1 MAKSSRLV
9 SVFHMEKNIYIYHGE
24 QKQGAVWMQLSN
36 DIDVN
41 YCIFIFSMS
50 AYL

>member
-9 SVFHMEKNIYIYHGE
+9 SVFHMENIYIYHGE

-41 YCIFIFSMS
+41 YYIFIFSMS